1 MDYGVIT
8 WFEGRNK
15 RVGDIRYHEFISLLT
30 FLRFTKQLI
39 TNNNKKKITRKLE
52 WKIVS
57 CKDCG
62 RT

>member
-1 MDYGVIT
+1 MDYGVIR
-8 WFEGRNK
+8 WFEERNK
-15 RVGDIRYHEFISLLT
+15 RVGDIRYHKFIFLLT

-39 TNNNKKKITRKLE
+39 TNKIKTRKLE

-57 CKDCG
+57 CKDYG